1 MDSCSSSTLAIVDN
15 VKLLLYMTM
24 LMFLAVLN
32 YLHLSRKALL
42 KTYVLSPSVSIS
54 PVANMKADDNP
65 VLQVWGTT
73 ICSLIGSAN
82 SWIVSYLK

>member
-1 MDSCSSSTLAIVDN
+1 
-15 VKLLLYMTM
+15 MTM

-42 KTYVLSPSVSIS
+42 KTINNEVLSPSVSIS